1 MILSPVTI
9 WKKFDLTQA
18 LNAET
23 EAETLTPAGF
33 VAQNVRLDGHLLA
46 DGGRVKIFARF
57 TKPHGSE
64 AAPALLLLPDADDDG
79 AELADYFAAK
89 GYATLIPDYCGRR
102 GGKGTGKVT
111 KSDTAANEA
120 DAAKEEEIA
129 AEAEKI
135 AAEENTDGGKKNYT
149 VYPEAADYANY
160 EVSGA
165 PAYLESESVENSAWM
180 EWAYVALYAL
190 EYLKTRSDV
199 SKIGVSG

>member
-89 GYATLIPDYCGRR
+89 GYALSLIH
-102 GGKGTGKVT
+102 
-111 KSDTAANEA
+111 
-120 DAAKEEEIA
+120 I
-129 AEAEKI
+129 
-135 AAEENTDGGKKNYT
+135 
-149 VYPEAADYANY
+149 
-160 EVSGA
+160 
-165 PAYLESESVENSAWM
+165 
-180 EWAYVALYAL
+180 
-190 EYLKTRSDV
+190 
-199 SKIGVSG
+199 